1 MSKNGHL
8 YALSWCL
15 MVFLG
20 GTQTHTQN
28 KASAPSQWHPY
39 GVRDCISCILVI
51 WWQLSWTDQLAG
63 LQVLLMAIPLKH
75 DLKKHSIIPPHPQ
88 HYTAACSNLFMQM
101 SECLKTLFGGAPS
114 SFAVWLEISTC
125 APWLDF
131 FFYSFYLLCL
141 STSFCSLLFKNCL
154 KKKKMLKTTNNYC
167 LPPKVVVVV
176 GGGGGGESELR
187 TNN

>member
-1 MSKNGHL
+1 MLNGVSMRYTNTHPKQGIRTQPVTSLRCTRLYQLHNGHL
-8 YALSWCL
+8 VTTFMNWSACRFASTTHAYTVKAWFKKKLNYTPPPPTLHRCL
-15 MVFLG
+15 LQFV
-20 GTQTHTQN
+20 HAN
-28 KASAPSQWHPY
+28 
-39 GVRDCISCILVI
+39 VRMFKNTF
-51 WWQLSWTDQLAG
+51 W
-63 LQVLLMAIPLKH
+63 
-75 DLKKHSIIPPHPQ
+75 
-88 HYTAACSNLFMQM
+88 
-101 SECLKTLFGGAPS
+101 GAPS

-154 KKKKMLKTTNNYC
+154 KKKMLKTTNNYC

-176 GGGGGGESELR
+176 GGGGGKSELR